1 MFCSTRSQHAK
12 HFHMS
17 YVHAGYTVV
26 RKLDLVFGF

>member
-17 YVHAGYTVV
+17 YVHAEYTVV